1 MSDEA
6 AAPVEA
12 VEASAEGGEAP
23 AKVAP
28 KVEED
33 PLDALLKTR
42 PFKYK
47 ARGHEKSIT
56 TAKDLQRLASRVDGT
71 DSVGAEALK
80 VKQQLAEWED
90 KKKNF
95 SKISKAD
102 RIKTLEEMGFSRKD
116 IFEAFEED
124 VLTSAEKE
132 KQQAQLTPREREL
145 QEKLEAHEARVAEF
159 EKAEQQRQQQEEESA
174 FVAQAGEAYETMSTA
189 AVKALTLAKIP
200 AAAAPRFLPAIA
212 EDLDRAARLGLDVS
226 PEDLAEKV
234 VQRQGTEADGFYASL
249 PIEALADRLE
259 AMEVEDAAKPGT
271 KVSRLKQLMLEC
283 ARRIRARTSS
293 PVPTIELGQPTPTRS
308 MPSAT
313 ALQKRWPNSQTAT
326 PTRTA
331 R

>member
-12 VEASAEGGEAP
+12 VETPAEGGEAP
-23 AKVAP
+23 AKAAP

-33 PLDALLKTR
+33 PLDALLKTK
-42 PFKYK
+42 PVKYK
-47 ARGHEKSIT
+47 AAGKEKTIT
-56 TAKDLQRLASRVDGT
+56 TSKDLQRLLSRVDGT
-71 DSVGAEALK
+71 DTAAAEALK
-80 VKQQLAEWED
+80 VKQANDAREAKVKSLA
-90 KKKNF
+90 KMP
-95 SKISKAD
+95 KAE
-102 RIKTLEEMGFSRKD
+102 RLRVLEEMGIPRNV

-132 KQQAQLTPREREL
+132 KAQAQLTPREREL

-200 AAAAPRFLPAIA
+200 ASAAPRFLPAIA

-234 VQRQGTEADGFYASL
+234 VQRQGAEADGFYASL

-293 PVPTIELGQPTPTRS
+293 PVPTIELGQPPVQRPNGKRE
-308 MPSAT
+308 MT
-313 ALQKRWPNSQTAT
+313 AAEKFDAA
-326 PTRTA
+326 RTFG